1 MPSPAGATGNTIG
14 ALPNGAAAGL
24 VRTVSGGSAD
34 RAPEVDLPQQ
44 QPASSGA
51 SGPSPRRQQP
61 TGSWDVVRS
70 SFQPGEALTFDE
82 RYRYAQLPLI
92 DAEHPLALAASPDG
106 VYRAGRYA
114 EPRLAVVVPVPV
126 ERLFVDPIFL
136 SYESD
141 LASAPFAPKLAR
153 GIELRRAHRLHA
165 TLSSIDAGV
174 DVLEDVRDRLGAFTT
189 FRVRLAG
196 PVIGDFNRGRCYLP
210 AIADAFTP
218 MQQAIGGRPAPLV
231 GVGLHHFRDE
241 LDAEETA
248 ALAAFLDRWRDVT
261 LFEWTVTELAVTST
275 NDDLVLSG
283 RTLARI
289 PLTAAA

>member
-1 MPSPAGATGNTIG
+1 MPLPAGASGNTIG
-14 ALPNGAAAGL
+14 ALPSGL
-24 VRTVSGGSAD
+24 ATGLDRPVGGTASDHVLEGDLLGRVSTEEETSPHPRQSH
-34 RAPEVDLPQQ
+34 RA
-44 QPASSGA
+44 
-51 SGPSPRRQQP
+51 
-61 TGSWDVVRS
+61 WDVVRS
-70 SFQPGEALTFDE
+70 TFRPGEALTFDE

-92 DAEHPLALAASPDG
+92 DADHPLALAASPDG
-106 VYRAGRYA
+106 VYRAGRYTEA
-114 EPRLAVVVPVPV
+114 RLAVVVPVPV

-136 SYESD
+136 SYEAD

-165 TLSSIDAGV
+165 TLSSIDADAGFLDELRTTV
-174 DVLEDVRDRLGAFTT
+174 SAFTP

-196 PVIGDFNRGRCYLP
+196 PVIGGFNRGRCYLP
-210 AIADAFTP
+210 AIADAFAP
-218 MQQAIGGRPAPLV
+218 IQHAVGGRPAPLV

-248 ALAAFLDRWRDVT
+248 ALAAFLDRWRGVT
-261 LFEWTVTELAVTST
+261 LFEWTVTELAITST

-289 PLTAAA
+289 PLDATD